1 MNEAAGTSADP
12 EDELARLLPAL
23 WRAVVRATRTA
34 ERLPALPESQVSAL
48 RKLVARGPLAPAQLA
63 AELDLAR
70 PTISNLVRELTA
82 EGLIERRPSDT
93 DGRSALLVPTER
105 ARNVLAAFRRGRG
118 EVMARALA
126 GIPTDDRDRLV
137 AALPSCRRLLER
149 LQTMPENERPD
160 GAPAPTNRLSRQ
172 AVDG

>member
-1 MNEAAGTSADP
+1 MNEAAGAGADP

-23 WRAVVRATRTA
+23 WRAVVRATRSA

-48 RKLVARGPLAPAQLA
+48 RKLAARGPLSPAQLA
-63 AELDLAR
+63 VELDLAR

-82 EGLIERRPSDT
+82 DGLIERRPSDT
-93 DGRSALLVPTER
+93 DGRSVLLVPTAR
-105 ARNVLAAFRRGRG
+105 ARNVLEAFRRGRS

-126 GIPTDDRDRLV
+126 GIPADDRERLV

-149 LQTMPENERPD
+149 LQAMPEPERPD
-160 GAPAPTNRLSRQ
+160 GALAPTNRLSCQ
-172 AVDG
+172 AAED